1 MVWVGGKA
9 IQGDSEGTLVVVLR
23 EVSLK
28 YLDRNMLPGN
38 SVGPT
43 A

>member
-9 IQGDSEGTLVVVLR
+9 IQGDSEGTLVVLR

-28 YLDRNMLPGN
+28 YLDRNMLLL
-38 SVGPT
+38 
-43 A
+43 